1 METNTT
7 HNVYEHPD
15 GRRVIIKMGF
25 CWPAFFFGPLW
36 AWRRGM
42 VVLGFLLLA
51 LLQLI
56 PLLFA
61 GLIGEAGIVVDLLIT
76 VGVLICIGGQGNAWL
91 RRSALNR
98 GFELVPTSPL
108 TAL

>member
-1 METNTT
+1 
-7 HNVYEHPD
+7 
-15 GRRVIIKMGF
+15 
-25 CWPAFFFGPLW
+25 
-36 AWRRGM
+36 M

-76 VGVLICIGGQGNAWL
+76 VSMLIWMGGQGNAWL

-98 GFELVPTSPL
+98 GFNLVSSSPPTPL
-108 TAL
+108 